1 MNAYI
6 VVEGEAD
13 ADLIR
18 RLIPAEFSDG
28 IAVVAAEGRSSAVSL
43 SRTILGARQTPT
55 ALVVDSDTTSD
66 ALANEQKTML
76 NDLLRSAA
84 GATPYLVALAIPE
97 TEAILFSAPEVLERI
112 IGASLSE
119 TDRITAR
126 FRPKETLARLIRPAG
141 LASVA
146 DLLSRLSES
155 DLARLRCDRLVAD
168 LIDFIR
174 ESLRPA
180 NAGFRRAGQ
189 EGADAPIR
197 ISR

>member
-28 IAVVAAEGRSSAVSL
+28 IAVVAADGRSSAVSL

-66 ALANEQKTML
+66 ALANEQKTTL

-84 GATPYLVALAIPE
+84 GATPYLVTLAIPE

-112 IGASLSE
+112 IGSSLSE
-119 TDRITAR
+119 TDRISAR
-126 FRPKETLARLIRPAG
+126 FRPKETLERLIQPAG
-141 LASVA
+141 ISSVR
-146 DLLSRLSES
+146 DLVSRLSES
-155 DLARLRCDRLVAD
+155 DLARLRRDRLVGEP
-168 LIDFIR
+168 IEFIR
-174 ESLRPA
+174 KSLQPA
-180 NAGFRRAGQ
+180 NIGVRRA
-189 EGADAPIR
+189 
-197 ISR
+197 S